1 VEGNSLHPWCG
12 CDARNSRAIEYLA
25 EIAHRSRDTPRHR
38 GVLRIVAKQ
47 MRVVLRLYPASACGT
62 DDRLAPG
69 VEHRI
74 AGAHVA
80 SSGLERAR
88 RCRPDDAQGRHSNPS
103 PDPDKRDTRPVK
115 HARSSGIDPGASAG

>member
-1 VEGNSLHPWCG
+1 M
-12 CDARNSRAIEYLA
+12 
-25 EIAHRSRDTPRHR
+25 
-38 GVLRIVAKQ
+38 LRIVAKQ

-80 SSGLERAR
+80 PSGLERTS
-88 RCRPDDAQGRHSNPS
+88 DVAQMMRKGATATRVPNA
-103 PDPDKRDTRPVK
+103 DKRDTRSVK
-115 HARSSGIDPGASAG
+115 HARSSGHPVVASAEPGEQWLYCFPDESYAEY